1 MIIERIEVTTARQ
14 HRRKAMKIAVSPER
28 PNRLFDTD
36 AELASLSL
44 TLEPNGE
51 SDQWGNN

>member
-1 MIIERIEVTTARQ
+1 VVCRCSYRGLCVHACQAWGAEM
-14 HRRKAMKIAVSPER
+14 R

-36 AELASLSL
+36 AELASFSL

-51 SDQWGNN
+51 SDQWGND